1 MDEVKGIVF
10 NILRYTIDDG
20 PGIRSTVFMKGCPLR
35 CPWCANPES
44 QKKQKEILHRK
55 VSCLK
60 CGRCQAKCPQ
70 HAITVGEDGAKIDRS
85 RCVACETCVMFCPN
99 KALQTMGE
107 EMTVAK
113 VFKTVMKDTEY
124 YESTGGG
131 VTVSGGEPLAQP
143 EFVAALCEKLQVNG
157 IHTCIETT
165 GYADR
170 RSLNLVLP
178 HLSLVYYDLK
188 HMDSKEHERV
198 VGVPN
203 ERILENFRYIAST
216 GTELVVRIPY
226 IPGFNDSDENMEAT
240 ARFVADVLPGGEV
253 HLLPYHNYGAGKYEA
268 LDRPYPMGDMERP
281 PAEQLEHSK
290 LIFDRY
296 GLDCRIKI

>member
-20 PGIRSTVFMKGCPLR
+20 PGIRSTVFLKGCPLR

-55 VSCLK
+55 VSCLR
-60 CGRCQAKCPQ
+60 CGRCQAKCPN

-85 RCVACETCVMFCPN
+85 LCVACETCVMFCPN
-99 KALQTMGE
+99 KALQTMGKE
-107 EMTVAK
+107 TTVAEAYR
-113 VFKTVMKDTEY
+113 TVMKDREY

-131 VTVSGGEPLAQP
+131 VTVSGGEPLMQP
-143 EFVAALCEKLQVNG
+143 EYVAALCEKLQSDG

-165 GYADR
+165 GFADR
-170 RSLNLVLP
+170 KSIDMVLP
-178 HLSLVYYDLK
+178 HLDLFYYDLK
-188 HMDSKEHERV
+188 HMDSGEHERV
-198 VGVPN
+198 TGVPN
-203 ERILENFRYIAST
+203 ERILENFKYIAAS
-216 GTELVVRIPY
+216 GKEMVVRIPY

-240 ARFVADVLPGGEV
+240 ARFVAGIIPGCEV
-253 HLLPYHNYGAGKYEA
+253 HLLPYHNYGEGKYES
-268 LDRPYPMGDMERP
+268 LDRTYPMGDLQRP

-290 LIFDRY
+290 EFFDRF
-296 GLDCRIKI
+296 GLNCIIKV